1 MILKYGD
8 ADAARPVPIREKPFV
23 AFHSPDNGPLGDLS
37 AAGTDAGGVRTIDGM
52 LTTLSIERVPQTAPD
67 RRVSRF
73 RDVADIRDRM
83 GPFSYTVGSQ
93 ALKRHGNSDIEDKRI
108 LAYAA
113 T

>member
-1 MILKYGD
+1 MEVTIVCPY
-8 ADAARPVPIREKPFV
+8 ET
-23 AFHSPDNGPLGDLS
+23 
-37 AAGTDAGGVRTIDGM
+37 TDRYRSGALVGR
-52 LTTLSIERVPQTAPD
+52 A
-67 RRVSRF
+67 
-73 RDVADIRDRM
+73 DVADIRDRM

>member
-1 MILKYGD
+1 MAQALLQGIRSYAVMILKYGD

-73 RDVADIRDRM
+73 RGTNYCIGLAPPR
-83 GPFSYTVGSQ
+83 TVVGDWVV
-93 ALKRHGNSDIEDKRI
+93 RF
-108 LAYAA
+108 
-113 T
+113 